1 MKTIIKLIK
10 ENPDAIYGKGANEV
24 DIVEAEEKLELK
36 FADEYREYLS
46 VFAIAAIDGN
56 EFTGLSKSSRTN
68 VVPVTQNQRRLLPS
82 IPADWY
88 VIEETNI
95 DGIIIWQSTDGTIYQ
110 TSPNT
115 SAKKIADS
123 FEQYLLS

>member
-46 VFAIAAIDGN
+46 AFAIAAIDGN

-68 VVPVTQNQRRLLPS
+68 VVPVTQNQRRLLHG
-82 IPADWY
+82 IPDDQGKGEAIPFHGPVFLPDPPGQR
-88 VIEETNI
+88 IL
-95 DGIIIWQSTDGTIYQ
+95 
-110 TSPNT
+110 
-115 SAKKIADS
+115 S
-123 FEQYLLS
+123 FSFL

>member
-46 VFAIAAIDGN
+46 AFAIAAILLIITILIN
-56 EFTGLSKSSRTN
+56 LITFFLERYFE
-68 VVPVTQNQRRLLPS
+68 RR
-82 IPADWY
+82 
-88 VIEETNI
+88 N
-95 DGIIIWQSTDGTIYQ
+95 
-110 TSPNT
+110 
-115 SAKKIADS
+115 
-123 FEQYLLS
+123 